1 MSRKLFLNTNNSNNN
16 HGFFQRF
23 HKNVY
28 STYSKSHES
37 TKVKH

>member
-1 MSRKLFLNTNNSNNN
+1 MSRKLFFNTNNSNN
-16 HGFFQRF
+16 HVFFQRF